1 MIKKRLFT
9 PGPTDVPPEV
19 LNEMAKPM
27 FHHRTPQF
35 REVFR
40 AATDGMKKIFR
51 TQQEVITIC
60 GSGTAGME
68 AAIACACPRDKKVL
82 VANGG
87 KFGERWAKIARVYG
101 LDVDEVELE
110 WGTAIT
116 AEDVKAKID
125 TGEYGSVIVVQ
136 SETSTATWTDVEAI
150 AKVTKDTDVL
160 LMVDAITGVGA
171 LPMEMDAWGVD
182 VVGSGSQKALMTPP
196 GLAMVALS
204 EKAWASVD
212 NIKAPCFYLD
222 LKSYR
227 KSIAKD
233 DTPTTGP
240 VNLITGLRVAVDL
253 VNEIGIETV
262 WKRTAL
268 CAKALR
274 TAAEALGLTLMS
286 QSPSDSVTALGC
298 PEGVDVDGQ
307 FRKIL
312 KSKYGASIAGGQN
325 EWKGKVVRIN
335 HMGYTDPL
343 DLVGLVAAIEFALA
357 DCGAT
362 VEFGKGVAAV
372 TKVLKDWE

>member
-1 MIKKRLFT
+1 
-9 PGPTDVPPEV
+9 
-19 LNEMAKPM
+19 MAKPM
-27 FHHRTPQF
+27 IHHSTPEFQAIL
-35 REVFR
+35 R

-51 TQQEVITIC
+51 TQQEVLTIC

-68 AAIACACPRDKKVL
+68 AAIACAVPRGKKVL

-87 KFGERWAKIARVYG
+87 KFGERWAKIARIYG
-101 LDVDEVELE
+101 LDVDEAMLE

-116 AEDVKAKID
+116 ADAIKAKVD
-125 TGEYGSVIVVQ
+125 TGEYGAVIVVQ
-136 SETSTATWTDVEAI
+136 SETSTATVTDVEAI
-150 AKVTKDTDVL
+150 AKVTRDTDVL
-160 LMVDAITGVGA
+160 LLVDAITGVGA

-204 EKAWASVD
+204 DKAWASVD

-222 LKSYR
+222 LKAYR
-227 KSIAKD
+227 KNIAKND
-233 DTPTTGP
+233 VPTTAP
-240 VNLITGLRVAVDL
+240 VNLITGLRVAVDM
-253 VNEIGIETV
+253 VNAIGIETV

-274 TAAEALGLTLMS
+274 AAAEALGLTLMS
-286 QSPSDSVTALGC
+286 QSPADSVTALGC

-307 FRKIL
+307 FRKVL
-312 KSKYGASIAGGQN
+312 KKKYGASVAGGQDT
-325 EWKGKVVRIN
+325 WKGKVIRVN

-343 DLVGLVAAIEFALA
+343 DLVGLVAAMEFALA
-357 DCGAT
+357 GAA
-362 VEFGKGVAAV
+362 VEIGAGVAAA

>member
-9 PGPTDVPPEV
+9 PGPTDVPPDV

-40 AATDGMKKIFR
+40 AATDGLKTIFH
-51 TQQEVITIC
+51 TEQEVITIC

-68 AAIACACPRDKKVL
+68 AAIACATPRDKKVL

-87 KFGERWAKIARVYG
+87 KFGERWAKIARVYD

-116 AEDVKAKID
+116 ADDVKAKVD
-125 TGEYGSVIVVQ
+125 TGEYGAVIVVQ

-150 AKVTKDTDVL
+150 AKVTRDTDVL

-171 LPMEMDAWGVD
+171 LPMDMDAWGVD
-182 VVGSGSQKALMTPP
+182 VVASGSQKALMTPP
-196 GLAMVALS
+196 GLAMVSLS
-204 EKAWASVD
+204 DKAWASVD
-212 NIKAPCFYLD
+212 TIDAPCFYLD

-227 KSIAKD
+227 TSLAKD

-240 VNLITGLRVAVDL
+240 VNLITGLRVAVDMI
-253 VNEIGIETV
+253 NAIGVETI

-268 CAKALR
+268 YAKALR
-274 TAAEALGLTLMS
+274 TAAEAIGLTLMS
-286 QSPSDSVTALGC
+286 KSPSDSVTALGC

-312 KSKYGASIAGGQN
+312 KTTYGASIAGGQN
-325 EWKGKVVRIN
+325 EWKGKVVRVN

-343 DLVGLVAAIEFALA
+343 DLVGLVAAMEFALS
-357 DCGAT
+357 DCGAE
-362 VEFGKGVAAV
+362 VAIGKGVAAV
-372 TKVLKDWE
+372 AKVLKDWQ